1 MSNDRQISIGVLD
14 RGPGIAHDQLDA
26 AFQPFY
32 RGDASG
38 HRRTGGSGIGLAIAK
53 QLALAMNAT
62 RELKNR
68 AGGGLEARL
77 VLEKPLQN

>member
-1 MSNDRQISIGVLD
+1 VLD
-14 RGPGIAHDQLDA
+14 RGPGIAHDQLEA
-26 AFQPFY
+26 VVQPFY

-38 HRRTGGSGIGLAIAK
+38 HRRTGGSGLGLAVAK

-62 RELKNR
+62 LGLNSH

-77 VLEKPLQN
+77 VLEKPFQKRLSCGRVEP